1 MKVIDGERSF
11 FVEKRF
17 NAFVQFHDIVEFIF
31 FILKLFFIHT
41 ND

>member
-17 NAFVQFHDIVEFIF
+17 NAFVQFHDIVEFIL
-31 FILKLFFIHT
+31 FIFKIIFYSYK
-41 ND
+41 